1 MRRGGSYEG
10 MKEIE
15 RERERQIERKR
26 RKKQSFSSES
36 GRVEAVLF
44 SVQPF
49 CAPPLTSLVH
59 QPFSCLLHRHRFHQL
74 AINFNLKLPAKPLA
88 PLARRAR
95 APFAPLRRARL
106 ARSFQPL
113 SFNPRDSYPC
123 TRDRDLTGTLHSLPR
138 NLTEANLTRHD

>member
-1 MRRGGSYEG
+1 MRRGGSYERA
-10 MKEIE
+10 KEIDRDRN
-15 RERERQIERKR
+15 REREGERDKQMERKR
-26 RKKQSFSSES
+26 GKKQSFSSES

-95 APFAPLRRARL
+95 APFAPPRRVSARL
-106 ARSFQPL
+106 ARSFQPPPL
-113 SFNPRDSYPC
+113 RDSCPS
-123 TRDRDLTGTLHSLPR
+123 TRDRDLTTLH
-138 NLTEANLTRHD
+138 NAA